1 MLCSE
6 KKQEETL
13 LFELQNKSREENI
26 IWIFLNYYCYYCF
39 PAEERSWKI

>member
-26 IWIFLNYYCYYCF
+26 IWIFF
-39 PAEERSWKI
+39 